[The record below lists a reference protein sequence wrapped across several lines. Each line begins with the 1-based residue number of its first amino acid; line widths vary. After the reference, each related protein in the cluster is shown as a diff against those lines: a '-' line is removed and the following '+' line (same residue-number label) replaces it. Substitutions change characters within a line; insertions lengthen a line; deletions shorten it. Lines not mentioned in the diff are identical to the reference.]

1 MASLNQVTLE
11 LKVTGEAQA
20 TKALKAFAEAGNKV
34 GTSVGELGRKL
45 SSIEGEYK
53 KINDLNKQGTIADNA
68 RRSAINKLAQQLAA
82 LTGQTEKEAKASLRA
97 TERARQ
103 KAEADKRAAQAAE
116 QLARA
121 QRNLEGSV
129 LRQAQAVNQAVQ
141 RMDELSR
148 LQAKGAVG
156 SRDMAQAELEI
167 ARALARTNGYLKA
180 NGALNTQKALAELR
194 AAQAT
199 RDAAAA
205 QAQQNA
211 ANAAARQGYN
221 QLMASIDPVI
231 AKQQRMAQA
240 IQTVRAAHR
249 AGIITAAEASA
260 ALRQYQAA
268 LESAALAGNR
278 SALGMNRLGV
288 MTQQAG
294 YQFGDFAVQVQSG
307 TNVMVA
313 LGQQATQ
320 LVGTLAMLS
329 RSTRN
334 IAIFSA
340 LGVAVPVTTAIAGGL
355 MRAKVEADAVYE
367 KFGFLEGAVRGLG
380 TAFSQTGGVI
390 VNILITIYQNLDVF
404 ITILGVAGVAAIVK
418 FTAATAAMGTILT
431 ATQLLFSG
439 MAGAQL
445 VAASATA
452 TLTAAMSGLMVV
464 ISNHP
469 IIAAMTA
476 ALVVAVAVLYRAR
489 DASDGFK
496 SNVEGL
502 SEALKELRDN
512 AKEAGIESAR
522 IALGADT
529 GAQAIAMQR
538 VLEIDKQIVAKQA
551 RIQDLD
557 GHNLKNAERKLN
569 ALKLER
575 DEILKLIEA
584 DRERVRVM
592 QSAEAQ
598 SSLDAIISSYDKQ
611 YAIQVRIQN
620 AQEQLNAAVNLGLI
634 SQERSVE
641 IMKDYKDSLA
651 DVSDVAGDMADAQIQ
666 AYQEYQD
673 LVNGVVK
680 SQEDELALI
689 EEITKYGKDSV
700 EVARLR
706 AEQEGIVKGL
716 VGDALSQY
724 VEMELR
730 IREIEQGLDDSS
742 ESQERLNELL
752 EKGRQ
757 AQLDKNRANMDAIRE
772 QEQELK
778 IARLIAEHGRDSVEV
793 VRARAEQE
801 AIARNLTTE
810 NQQKYID
817 LAVEAYEVLQAAQET
832 AAALQRQVTHQM
844 QIATM
849 QKEVNAG
856 VEEILSY
863 RDAELESLQAQT
875 KINNLILEHGEDS
888 RQVAEARAALERD
901 AFIAKVK
908 ENKQLGNN
916 LDILL
921 EAYDAYVASKQAVE
935 DTADAAADI
944 GPALQS
950 AIDQANA
957 FANAIGRAADLS
969 AGIGINTAGLRAE
982 REALES
988 GADLATARASGA
1000 AESLRQDLL
1009 KQLPPEPIQRS
1020 AGLSQIEEQVQSRFN
1035 EVLAREQEQ
1044 ELLSAERSA
1053 RRSDTSDTSGGGGA
1067 GAADEFA
1074 SRVLSG
1080 ELMEAIQRAQEE
1092 TALYEEEVKMLDSAL
1107 ANNLITQQE
1116 YNSYVLQAKE
1126 AYGQAAEGA
1135 REYEN
1140 ANLILA
1146 NTMSDAL
1153 GDALMSVVDGTKSAS
1168 DAFSDMARIIIKK
1181 AFEMAVI
1188 NPILNSIFGTGGLN
1202 VSGYT
1207 NAPTLFANGA
1217 AFSGGNVIPFAN
1229 GGVVGGPTT
1238 FPMTNGQTGLMG
1250 EAGPEAI
1257 MPLKRGKGGK
1267 LGVVAEGSS
1276 QPVVINQTFQFSA
1289 NGDDSVKRIIAQEA
1303 PKIANLT
1310 QKQIMDQRRRGGAMK
1325 ATFG

>member
-20 TKALKAFAEAGNKV
+20 TRSLNEFAKAGNKV
-34 GTSVGELGRKL
+34 GTSIAEVGRKV
-45 SSIEGEYK
+45 SSIEGELK
-53 KINDLNKQGTIADNA
+53 SLVDLNRRKVITDRELAEAQEKHA
-68 RRSAINKLAQQLAA
+68 RALAA
-82 LTGQTEKEAKASLRA
+82 LTGRTVDQSRAALEALANAKRKE
-97 TERARQ
+97 
-103 KAEADKRAAQAAE
+103 EADRRAAQAAE

-156 SRDMAQAELEI
+156 SRNMAQAELEI

-205 QAQQNA
+205 Q
-211 ANAAARQGYN
+211 QGYN

-268 LESAALAGNR
+268 LESASLAGNR

-367 KFGFLEGAVRGLG
+367 KFGFLEGVVRGLG

-418 FTAATAAMGTILT
+418 FTAATATMGTILT

-452 TLTAAMSGLMVV
+452 TLTAAMSRLMVV
-464 ISNHP
+464 ISAHP

-730 IREIEQGLDDSS
+730 IREIEQGLEDASDAAYNIGGVSFTNIRDGATWAGALADNLNAARAKRLDELVGGNVDFFDPRN
-742 ESQERLNELL
+742 ESGMAGVIPEDRGVPVQNRPGYVPPSTGSRGGAGVDPTEEFKRAKAAVDQLVASYDEQYAMSLKVGEATRKIEEAQRL
-752 EKGRQ
+752 R
-757 AQLDKNRANMDAIRE
+757 AIPANMDADQILRDY
-772 QEQELK
+772 
-778 IARLIAEHGRDSVEV
+778 IASLE
-793 VRARAEQE
+793 
-801 AIARNLTTE
+801 
-810 NQQKYID
+810 
-817 LAVEAYEVLQAAQET
+817 
-832 AAALQRQVTHQM
+832 
-844 QIATM
+844 
-849 QKEVNAG
+849 
-856 VEEILSY
+856 
-863 RDAELESLQAQT
+863 DAESPMLQ
-875 KINNLILEHGEDS
+875 
-888 RQVAEARAALERD
+888 
-901 AFIAKVK
+901 
-908 ENKQLGNN
+908 
-916 LDILL
+916 
-921 EAYDAYVASKQAVE
+921 
-935 DTADAAADI
+935 
-944 GPALQS
+944 
-950 AIDQANA
+950 
-957 FANAIGRAADLS
+957 
-969 AGIGINTAGLRAE
+969 
-982 REALES
+982 
-988 GADLATARASGA
+988 
-1000 AESLRQDLL
+1000 
-1009 KQLPPEPIQRS
+1009 
-1020 AGLSQIEEQVQSRFN
+1020 
-1035 EVLAREQEQ
+1035 
-1044 ELLSAERSA
+1044 
-1053 RRSDTSDTSGGGGA
+1053 
-1067 GAADEFA
+1067 
-1074 SRVLSG
+1074 
-1080 ELMEAIQRAQEE
+1080 
-1092 TALYEEEVKMLDSAL
+1092 
-1107 ANNLITQQE
+1107 
-1116 YNSYVLQAKE
+1116 
-1126 AYGQAAEGA
+1126 
-1135 REYEN
+1135 
-1140 ANLILA
+1140 LA

-1217 AFSGGNVIPFAN
+1217 AFSGGSIIPFAN

-1238 FPMTNGQTGLMG
+1238 FPMANGNTGLMG

-1257 MPLKRGKGGK
+1257 MPLKRGKDGK
-1267 LGVVAEGSS
+1267 LGVTAEGGGN
-1276 QPVVINQTFQFSA
+1276 VVINQTFQFSA